1 MKHRPTFCFID
12 LSHLPAIYLVFIWA
26 KKNVED
32 QADTAFSNRS
42 WWAKFLNKTRTTK
55 THPIQQNR
63 MFLWLPRNT
72 ILWTPLFFFF
82 LWRIVVQKVGRF
94 TFSVLDGN
102 STCWSPSR
110 LLRPLLVIQSRSKQK
125 KVDPNEADKLRRSQI
140 LREVFCL
147 KIKGFFVVS
156 FLGEAFLLKIPW
168 MKLRSILLKL
178 RFSLWKLFDPK
189 RPNISWDLV
198 SVGGPSNYQSSAGVW
213 MSRGKMCF
221 FCRDNNK

>member
-82 LWRIVVQKVGRF
+82 VKNRGPKSWEVHIFRFGRKFDVLVTVSATEAFVGDPVQIQTEKSGSQRGWQAE
-94 TFSVLDGN
+94 TFSDFE
-102 STCWSPSR
+102 
-110 LLRPLLVIQSRSKQK
+110 RSFLSKNQ
-125 KVDPNEADKLRRSQI
+125 RI
-140 LREVFCL
+140 FCCFFF
-147 KIKGFFVVS
+147 GGSFFVENTMDETSIHLVETS
-156 FLGEAFLLKIPW
+156 IFFVKIIWP
-168 MKLRSILLKL
+168 
-178 RFSLWKLFDPK
+178 
-189 RPNISWDLV
+189 
-198 SVGGPSNYQSSAGVW
+198 
-213 MSRGKMCF
+213 
-221 FCRDNNK
+221 